1 MKTFVLVGLVGIL
14 AGRAGAVTFG
24 FGNISP
30 SGFSGN
36 TADQISVDVVA
47 GVGSSVRFNFSFAA
61 GDPGTVTYFGFD
73 DGTGSAPSLLS
84 GLATIF
90 NGSGVSF
97 VNGSGPQISPL
108 APTFVEDFGAVR
120 ASQGGAGNGFSI
132 GETLG
137 LQYALQS
144 GKTVADV
151 LNAIDSGSLRIGLH
165 IQQLTQG
172 SQKAVVTPHPP
183 ANVPDG
189 GSTLALIGLGIAGL
203 GLARRKLS

>member
-1 MKTFVLVGLVGIL
+1 MRNLALACLIGLS
-14 AGRAGAVTFG
+14 ASSADAVTFG
-24 FGNISP
+24 FGNIST

-36 TADQISVDVVA
+36 AADQISVDVVA
-47 GVGSSVRFNFSFAA
+47 GAGSSVRFNFSFAA
-61 GDPGTVTYFGFD
+61 GDSGTVTYVGFD
-73 DGTGSAPSLLS
+73 DGTGSSPSLLS

-90 NGSGVSF
+90 NGSGVNF

-108 APTFVEDFGAVR
+108 SPSFVEDFGAVR
-120 ASQGGAGNGFSI
+120 ANGAGGVANGMSV

-144 GKTVADV
+144 GKTLADV
-151 LNAIDSGSLRIGLH
+151 VNAIDSGSLRIGLH
-165 IQQLTQG
+165 IQQLTEG
-172 SQKAVVTPHPP
+172 SQKAVVTPNPP

-203 GLARRKLS
+203 GIAP